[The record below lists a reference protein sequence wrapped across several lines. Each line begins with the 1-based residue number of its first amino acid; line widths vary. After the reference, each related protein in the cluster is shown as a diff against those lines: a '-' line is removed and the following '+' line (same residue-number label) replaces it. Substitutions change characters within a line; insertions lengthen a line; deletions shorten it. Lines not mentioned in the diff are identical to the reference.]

1 MSIVADHNEL
11 SQDNKQDSEVQ
22 FQAADLIV
30 GYLEQIGVEYVFG
43 VPGGAIEPLYNAM
56 ARSQRRGGLRP
67 IVARHE
73 SGAAFMADG
82 YTRETGKLGVCCAI
96 PGPGATNLITGVASA
111 YVDNIPMLAITAQT
125 SLHTFGRGAA
135 QDSSCSGVNTLGMFE
150 HCTRYNT
157 LVSHIE
163 QLEVKLIAAI
173 TTALQA
179 PRGPAHLS
187 IPLDILRGP
196 MPYKDTLFPLD
207 KLLHQ
212 LSLPTEEAVDALYQ
226 SISNAHNIVLLIGSG
241 CGEAIGLILAFA
253 RLINASILTTAPGKG
268 LVSSYHPQFKGVFG
282 FAGHQS
288 AYDLLTHPSVD
299 LVLAIGTGLGELESS
314 CWDEKAV
321 LNERLIHIDSIVEHL
336 VRSPMA
342 RMHVCGRIFTLF
354 EQLLKRCHNT
364 QRVNTS
370 TVPQEEIKHDK
381 PTYIERRRAPSLEEQ
396 STIVEFMPQ
405 HLSLE
410 DKKKYL
416 DDSTPIKPQRLMR
429 ELSRRFPVN
438 TRYFADSGNS
448 FAWAIHF
455 LDVLDRRVA
464 GARPATCGMVRFALG
479 AGAMTWAIG
488 AAVGT
493 AIGRR
498 GVPVVCI
505 TGDGSFLMSGQEIT
519 VAVSEQLPVIF
530 VVLNDSALGM
540 VKHGQRL
547 AGAEQVGFK
556 LPVVD
561 FCMLG
566 RALGAEAHVIYSPK
580 DFEKLDIKALCNRNG
595 PTLLEVYVDPEEVP
609 PMGMRIKGLNAAI
622 N

>member
-1 MSIVADHNEL
+1 MTTIIDHDEP
-11 SQDNKQDSEVQ
+11 SQDNKPDSEPQ
-22 FQAADLIV
+22 FQAADLIIH
-30 GYLEQIGVEYVFG
+30 YLEQIGVEYVFG

-111 YVDNIPMLAITAQT
+111 YADHIPLLAITAQT
-125 SLHTFGRGAA
+125 SLHTFGRGPA

-163 QLEVKLIAAI
+163 QLELKLIAAI
-173 TTALQA
+173 ATALQA
-179 PRGPAHLS
+179 PQGPAHLS

-196 MPYKDTLFPLD
+196 MPYRDTLFPLD

-226 SISNAHNIVLLIGSG
+226 SISNAHTIVLLIGSG
-241 CGEAIGLILAFA
+241 CSEAIGLVLEFA
-253 RLINASILTTAPGKG
+253 RRINASILTTAPGKG

-288 AYDLLTHPSVD
+288 SREILTNLSVD
-299 LVLAIGTGLGELESS
+299 LVLAIGTGLGEPESS
-314 CWDEKAV
+314 CWDEEAI
-321 LNERLIHIDSIVEHL
+321 LNGKLIHIDSNLEHL

-342 RMHVCGRIFTLF
+342 KMHVYGRIHTIF
-354 EQLLKRCHNT
+354 EQLLKRYHSS
-364 QRVNTS
+364 QGVNVTTTS
-370 TVPQEEIKHDK
+370 QEDGNQSNIAHV
-381 PTYIERRRAPSLEEQ
+381 ERRRASASGAQ
-396 STIVEFMPQ
+396 DKVVEFMPQ

-410 DKKKYL
+410 DKKNYL

-464 GARPATCGMVRFALG
+464 AAQHDGRGTVQVTLDY
-479 AGAMTWAIG
+479 GAMTWAIG
-488 AAVGT
+488 AAIGAAMGHRGT
-493 AIGRR
+493 
-498 GVPVVCI
+498 PVVCI
-505 TGDGSFLMSGQEIT
+505 TGDGSFLMSGQELT

-547 AGAEQVGFK
+547 AGAEQVGFS
-556 LPVVD
+556 LPRVD

-566 RALGAEAHVIYSPK
+566 HALGAEAHAIYTAK
-580 DFEKLDIKALCNRNG
+580 DFDKLDIKAICSRKG

-609 PMGMRIKGLNAAI
+609 PMGMRIKGLNAVI